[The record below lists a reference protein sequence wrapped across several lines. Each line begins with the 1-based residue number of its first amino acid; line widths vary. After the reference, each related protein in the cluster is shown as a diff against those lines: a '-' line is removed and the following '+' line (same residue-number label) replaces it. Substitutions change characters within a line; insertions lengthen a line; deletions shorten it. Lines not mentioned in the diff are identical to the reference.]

1 MSDFA
6 SELFRRKAEQA
17 ARELAEAE
25 RDATAAG
32 KEPFD
37 VARLDALLGES
48 PGTNDDN
55 ARELRESYYVAHR
68 QMKTLAEFAA
78 HIKQIAN
85 W

>member
-6 SELFRRKAEQA
+6 KELFRRKAEQA

-25 RDATAAG
+25 RDAVTEG

-37 VARLDALLGES
+37 VARLDALLGEA
-48 PGTNDDN
+48 PGTN
-55 ARELRESYYVAHR
+55 REKAEDLRESYYVVHR
-68 QMKTLAEFAA
+68 QLKTLAELAA
-78 HIKQIAN
+78 HLRQIAN